1 MSFTWDGLPV
11 APDPPTAVAIVVWRW
26 GNQGREFLLLHRMA
40 PGGPDYEG
48 DWAWTPPAGARQPG
62 EPPDAAAARELRE
75 ETSLDLQITPL
86 PEAAPSDNVALYL
99 AQAPS
104 DAAVGLDEEHDR
116 FEWVSLE
123 DALTRCL
130 PAVVADGLASA
141 AATIV
146 ERAREEDGRRSR

>member
-11 APDPPTAVAIVVWRW
+11 ASDLPTAVAIVVWRW
-26 GNQGREFLLLHRMA
+26 GSQGREFLVLHRIA
-40 PGGPDYEG
+40 PGGPEYEG

-86 PEAAPSDNVALYL
+86 PQAAPSENVALYL
-99 AQAPS
+99 AHAPN
-104 DAAVGLDEEHDR
+104 DAPVALDEEHDR
-116 FEWVSLE
+116 FEWVPLE

-130 PAVVADGLASA
+130 PAVVADGLANA

-146 ERAREEDGRRSR
+146 ERAGQEDGRSR